1 MKKTVFLAAAAIA
14 LASCSSDELVNST
27 AGDMNGESP
36 IAFSVE
42 AKNITRGT
50 TPNPQNLEATGHYNF
65 GVWAYKYK
73 EGAATQQVMGNYLVG
88 YSDGVGTGY
97 DNSAVKKGSTWN
109 ASAGDLNDHKSP
121 WFYEKL
127 GKEEYK
133 NSDATKGYLATQ
145 TEYMSANDYQYL
157 RYWDLAYTNTNFYA
171 YAPYNKNV
179 KFVESTKTMT
189 FDAENT
195 ICDGYDEP
203 LNSAYTNQN
212 RSLSEFMYAGYKA
225 ENAQKADVIIPFKH
239 MGAQLFVRFY
249 EDIPGYRVEIID
261 LNEDGGKIK
270 NGITGDMISG
280 IQATPATKSGD
291 TYSLGKYY
299 TKNSATITFNDNA
312 DPTFTPSIDGITG
325 VSTPLMFKI
334 PEANLST
341 KDLAPSNLEDFNGH
355 NVIKEVTLNGN
366 QYYSYSPTI
375 YYPVTQCNSQTGFTF
390 HISYRV
396 IAKDNKEVIT
406 VHNATVFVPATGKAK
421 VSDDETSATEKDTSI
436 ASWQPNVKYTYTFKI
451 TTGSSG
457 TTNPETEIDPTNPTP
472 SDIKGLYPI
481 VFDGATIENYTVTI
495 PETDISEGT
504 KYKNN

>member
-27 AGDMNGESP
+27 AGDMNEKSP

-42 AKNITRGT
+42 KKNITRGT
-50 TPNPQNLEATGHYNF
+50 QNLEATGHYNF

-73 EGAATQQVMGNYLVG
+73 EGAATQQVMENYLVG
-88 YSDGVGTGY
+88 WSNGTNKGY
-97 DNSAVKKGSTWN
+97 DKENATTWAVST
-109 ASAGDLNDHKSP
+109 SSVDDHVSP

-127 GKEEYK
+127 GTEEYLYDG
-133 NSDATKGYLATQ
+133 DAGFYKKGQNA
-145 TEYMSANDYQYL
+145 YMSANDYQYL

-249 EDIPGYRVEIID
+249 EDIPGYRVEIIN
-261 LNEDGGKIK
+261 LNEDGGNIK
-270 NGITGDMISG
+270 SGITGDMISG

-291 TYSLGKYY
+291 TYKPGIYY
-299 TKNSATITFNDNA
+299 TKNSATITFSDNA
-312 DPTFTPSIDGITG
+312 VPTFTPSTAGITG

-334 PEANLST
+334 PKANLST
-341 KDLAPSNLEDFNGH
+341 KGLAPSNLEDFNGH
-355 NVIKEVTLNGN
+355 NVIKEVTSKGN
-366 QYYSYSPTI
+366 QEYSYSPTI

-421 VSDDETSATEKDTSI
+421 AGDDETSATEKDTSI

-457 TTNPETEIDPTNPTP
+457 TTNPSTEIDPTDPTP

-481 VFDGATIENYTVTI
+481 VFDGATIEDYTVTI